1 MPKRVDIFGLEF
13 ILDLNSGKGEFQT
26 GDDSWR
32 YKPEAAVYSTCV
44 VYNGDMAKTQTRYVC
59 DECGRISPR
68 YMGKCPKCGAYNS
81 FQEEVIEAPSK
92 SKARPRRGLSGPSV
106 PQRIGDIS
114 GDAADRMPVPIQEF
128 ARVLGGGIVP
138 GSVVLI
144 GGDPGIGKSTLLLQM
159 ALEMAGVSKDGS
171 GTVLY
176 VSGEESARQ
185 IKMRGVRLLK
195 NKEGPSQDFPDDLYL
210 VTETNLGV
218 ILDHVQEVKP
228 QLLIIDSI
236 QTTYIPEKDSSAGSV
251 SQVRES
257 ASQLRELAKS
267 SGITV
272 FIIGHV
278 TKEGAIAGP
287 RILEHIVDTVLYLE
301 GDLYQSY
308 RLLRSVKNRFG
319 ATAEVGVF
327 EMQERGLVEVT
338 NPSEA
343 FLAERM
349 VNAPGSAIAV
359 TMEGTRPLLVE
370 IQGLTSPT
378 SFGNPR
384 RTPNGID
391 FNRLLLTV
399 AVLTRRVGVR
409 LAEQDVFVNVVGG
422 LKISEPAADLA
433 VAVAIA
439 SSVKDQPVR
448 ADAVLIGEV
457 GLNGELRAVG
467 QMTARLREASKLG
480 FKSAIVPR
488 RLRRGEP
495 WPEGIEI
502 LEARSLRDVL
512 KIGLLKG

>member
-1 MPKRVDIFGLEF
+1 
-13 ILDLNSGKGEFQT
+13 
-26 GDDSWR
+26 
-32 YKPEAAVYSTCV
+32 
-44 VYNGDMAKTQTRYVC
+44 MAKTQTRYVC
-59 DECGRISPR
+59 NQCGRISPR
-68 YMGKCPKCGAYNS
+68 YMGKCPKCSAYNS
-81 FQEEVIEAPSK
+81 FEEEIITAPGPTK
-92 SKARPRRGLSGPSV
+92 SRAPRGLSGRST
-106 PQRIGDIS
+106 PQRIGAIS
-114 GDAADRMPVPIQEF
+114 GDVEERMPVPIEEF

-144 GGDPGIGKSTLLLQM
+144 GGDPGIGKSTLLLQT
-159 ALEMAGVSKDGS
+159 AIEMARTS
-171 GTVLY
+171 TVLY
-176 VSGEESARQ
+176 VSGEESERQ
-185 IKMRGVRLLK
+185 IKMRGIRLTQTNANEK
-195 NKEGPSQDFPDDLYL
+195 DDFPDELFL
-210 VTETNLGV
+210 VTETNLDV

-236 QTTYIPEKDSSAGSV
+236 QTTYFPEKDSSAGSV
-251 SQVRES
+251 AQVRES

-267 SGITV
+267 SGISV

-287 RILEHIVDTVLYLE
+287 RVLEHIVDTVLYLE
-301 GDLYQSY
+301 GDRYQSY

-327 EMQERGLVEVT
+327 EMRERGLAEVP

-391 FNRLLLTV
+391 FNRLLLTA
-399 AVLTRRVGVR
+399 AVLTRRVSIR

-433 VAVAIA
+433 VAAAIA

-448 ADAVLIGEV
+448 ADAVWIGEV

-467 QMTARLREASKLG
+467 QMMARLREAQKLG
-480 FKSAIVPR
+480 FKAAIVPR
-488 RLRRGEP
+488 RLRKSEP

-502 LEARSLRDVL
+502 IEARSLREAL
-512 KIGLLKG
+512 KLGLIES